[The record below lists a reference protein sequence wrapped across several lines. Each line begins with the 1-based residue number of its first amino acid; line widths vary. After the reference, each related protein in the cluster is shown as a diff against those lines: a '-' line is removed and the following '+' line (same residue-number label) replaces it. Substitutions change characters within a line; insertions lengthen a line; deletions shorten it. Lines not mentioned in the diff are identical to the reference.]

1 MTKSDIV
8 RMDLTA
14 PQQSVM
20 GRMLEHLYYQT
31 DMLDLIK
38 ETCVVTGFP
47 HNGGS
52 HTLRISGERQE
63 VIDFLRV
70 LKSEYRGDVSKEIF
84 KVHKALL
91 TSNWVIYMKI
101 QEKVL

>member
-1 MTKSDIV
+1 MSNIV
-8 RMDLTA
+8 HVDLSA
-14 PQQSVM
+14 PLNSFV
-20 GRMLEHLYYQT
+20 GKMLYNLYYHT

-38 ETCVVTGFP
+38 DACTVSGSP

-52 HTLRISGERQE
+52 HTLRISGDREE

-70 LKSEYRGDVSKEIF
+70 LKSEYTGDVNKELF

-91 TSNWVIYMKI
+91 KNDWVIYMGLKD
-101 QEKVL
+101 KSLN